1 MNSGCTACLGLSGQS
16 VTCRFVIILYG
27 GRAPQTFHT
36 LPRTLVSANCASACG
51 GDDTHFLCCIE
62 VLLDGAEEVAEA
74 VNCVKGTSIQCKRLC
89 KPGRARQP
97 LIRYS
102 KARFVTA
109 SAYSRG
115 IHVIGKNVFVL
126 HVRASRDRR

>member
-1 MNSGCTACLGLSGQS
+1 MNSGCIACLGLSGQS

-74 VNCVKGTSIQCKRLC
+74 VNCVKGTSIQRKRLC
-89 KPGRARQP
+89 KPVAREAAFNAMLEGPVRNTNSERLQSRHTRDRQKRVCTTRAR
-97 LIRYS
+97 I
-102 KARFVTA
+102 T
-109 SAYSRG
+109 
-115 IHVIGKNVFVL
+115 
-126 HVRASRDRR
+126 

>member
-16 VTCRFVIILYG
+16 VTCRFVIYG

-74 VNCVKGTSIQCKRLC
+74 VNCVKGTSIQRKRLC
-89 KPGRARQP
+89 KPVAREAAFNTILEGPVRNSERLQSRHTRD
-97 LIRYS
+97 RYRQ
-102 KARFVTA
+102 KRVCTT
-109 SAYSRG
+109 
-115 IHVIGKNVFVL
+115 
-126 HVRASRDRR
+126 VRASRDCR